1 MLVCHHKHQPV
12 SFMLS
17 LLHLLPGDS
26 EVSAS
31 FLFFFFFFRDVS
43 SFVVPLDGSSVGF
56 FCIVLGFLSVLHA
69 GAVSSHSST
78 PFEFTVKNT
87 FQERIN

>member
-1 MLVCHHKHQPV
+1 MTKTPIWQLHVV
-12 SFMLS
+12 E

-43 SFVVPLDGSSVGF
+43 SVVVPLDGSSVGF
-56 FCIVLGFLSVLHA
+56 FCIFLGFLSVLHA
-69 GAVSSHSST
+69 DAVSSHSSST
-78 PFEFTVKNT
+78 PFDFTDKNT
-87 FQERIN
+87 FKEMIN